1 MTRPCLPQ
9 GKAVTLRGTLALVDE
24 NGYRQWIALRP
35 GRPFCTLAD
44 ATDKFSAG
52 ADQIHEV
59 QAVSAD
65 RENARSR
72 LERLLGR
79 KVAVTGTLTQWHTG
93 SQRAAVVSGNFATTL
108 KLADKEPHRVAGQS
122 DQDHHHGPAEARRF
136 GATLG
141 TLHLKHLRGC
151 SSTFRSRWEGPL
163 RGRSRR
169 IQCQHPLDPAREEGV
184 LRQNVDETGIHF
196 TVRQYSS
203 RSMMVSTRVVCA
215 GSLGSSL
222 PNWRARIS
230 AGAHLGFSQPA
241 RAASFR

>member
-1 MTRPCLPQ
+1 
-9 GKAVTLRGTLALVDE
+9 
-24 NGYRQWIALRP
+24 
-35 GRPFCTLAD
+35 
-44 ATDKFSAG
+44 
-52 ADQIHEV
+52 
-59 QAVSAD
+59 
-65 RENARSR
+65 
-72 LERLLGR
+72 
-79 KVAVTGTLTQWHTG
+79 VTGTLTQWHTG

-108 KLADKEPHRVAGQS
+108 KLADKERHRVAGQS

-141 TLHLKHLRGC
+141 TLHLKHLREC

-184 LRQNVDETGIHF
+184 LRQNVDATGIHF

-215 GSLGSSL
+215 GSLGSEIGTTTTRKPPRNRSEIYR
-222 PNWRARIS
+222 WRIS
-230 AGAHLGFSQPA
+230 GILRKVRFYASRVPSLQANGRMFRHWQTHHPDRSCLFSVIRTIRREIGAPVANLCARVAPA
-241 RAASFR
+241 CRIG